1 MNSIRPAGSD
11 DAEAV
16 LRLFDDAI
24 AWFVAIGN
32 TGQWGAEPF
41 SSQPKQVDRVR
52 GWVAEPG
59 SWVAEHPDAGVV
71 GFLAL
76 GEATDYVPAATQAEV
91 YVRVLIGS
99 RDARAKGTGRQLL
112 GFADEQARAA
122 GADLLRVDC
131 YAGGT
136 GDLIRFYESCG
147 YHPTTTFTVGAWP
160 GQVLERVV
168 ERGVERG
175 VGEPGDGRA

>member
-1 MNSIRPAGSD
+1 MTSIRRARPG
-11 DAEAV
+11 DADAV
-16 LRLFDDAI
+16 PRLFDDAI

-41 SSQPKQVDRVR
+41 STQPRQVERVR

-59 SWVAEHPDAGVV
+59 AWVAEHPEVGVV

-76 GEATDYVPAATQAEV
+76 GAATGYVPPATGPEV

-99 RDARAKGTGRQLL
+99 RDVRAKGTGRLLL

-122 GADLLRVDC
+122 GVGLLRVDC
-131 YAGGT
+131 YAGGG
-136 GDLIRFYESCG
+136 GDLVRFYESCG
-147 YHPTTTFTVGAWP
+147 YRATSTFTVGEWP
-160 GQVLERVV
+160 GQVLERSLAPA
-168 ERGVERG
+168 
-175 VGEPGDGRA
+175 VGGHA